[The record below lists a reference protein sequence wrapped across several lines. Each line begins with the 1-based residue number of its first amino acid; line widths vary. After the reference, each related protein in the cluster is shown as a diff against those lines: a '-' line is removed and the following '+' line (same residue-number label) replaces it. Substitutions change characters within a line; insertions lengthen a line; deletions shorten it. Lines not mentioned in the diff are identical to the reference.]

1 MSDEL
6 DNHINEETKHTV
18 IPINGL
24 YENWFL
30 DYASYVIL
38 DRAVPHINDGL
49 KPVQRRIMH
58 SLKEMDDG
66 RFNKAANVIGNTMK
80 YHPHG
85 DASIGD
91 AMVQI
96 GQKDLLIDCQGNW
109 GDPITGDSAA
119 APRYIEARLSKFAN
133 EVVFNSDTTI
143 WQLSYDGRNN
153 EPLTLPVKFPLL
165 LAQGAEGIAVGLAT
179 KVMPHNFIELLDASI
194 EILQGGKP
202 NILPDFFTGGM
213 ADFSAY
219 NEGMRGGK
227 IRVRAKITEKDKKTL
242 VITEIP
248 YSTTTGSVIDSIL
261 SANDKG
267 KIKIKKIEDNT
278 AANVEIVI
286 QLAPGIS
293 PDVTIDALYAFTSC
307 EVSISPNTCIIKDD
321 KPQFLTVNDILVQN
335 TENTKNLLKQEL
347 EIKLHELQEKIFF
360 SSLLKIF
367 IQEGMYKNARY
378 ENSANFDAVVVE
390 LNILFAPF
398 KEQLYREI
406 LPEDFKKLI
415 DKPMSSITRFD
426 VKKADDQMK
435 ALADEIK
442 TVKNHLR
449 HLTDYAIAW
458 FQRLKDK
465 YSKGRE
471 RKTEIRLFDRVE
483 ASKVA
488 LANVKLYLNRED
500 GFIGTGLKKDEFVAD
515 CSDLDEVIVFR
526 EDGHYTIT
534 KVADKTFV
542 GKGIIYAAV
551 FKKNDERTIYNAIYK
566 DGASGVS
573 YIKRFAVM
581 GVTRDKEYEIT
592 KGTKGSRVLY
602 FTPNPNGEAEIV
614 TVMLKPHVKLKKVQF
629 DLDFADIAIKGRAS
643 QGNIVSKYPIK
654 KILLK
659 SKGVSTLAGLKIWYD
674 ELLRRLNV
682 DGRGKYLG
690 EFDGD
695 DKILQVHKEGWY
707 ELSSFE
713 LSNHFDADLLLI
725 QKYDPEKPFA
735 VVHYEGKAKNY
746 FIKRFVFEQIGIG
759 KKQTLISEETGS
771 KFLYLTSNP
780 AAALTVDVL
789 KGKTQIP
796 ETLEIILA
804 DFIDVKGIKANGNR
818 LSQHDVK
825 NIDISN
831 HEEIELS
838 LEEDSKEEESL
849 ATDKTEGDEG
859 TGGSGTVTA
868 DQESDKSADTDETED
883 ELDTAADDQSAENEV
898 AESGSSTVATE
909 KKKVEPADES
919 VKPVED
925 FAEPA
930 KDFAKPAKESAAYLV
945 KKQSEVEKTVS
956 AQESE
961 QSEVSVNPAK
971 VLKAKAAVP
980 VAIKEEEKTA
990 DSSIEP
996 VAEVVS
1002 EVKADT
1008 SKTDKQVARVAPEVK
1023 ESEVKAFSA
1032 KPEKP
1037 VVEAATEVPAAK
1049 SEKPAVEPEKIE
1061 PVVNTA
1067 VPRPKIKWET
1077 PARPEPKTEA
1087 LFGDDVVAKEP
1098 KKPTKSKSTD
1108 DAKSRVKKESPQK
1121 KEVKLEITNPDDIQ
1135 LGLF

>member
-1 MSDEL
+1 MSDEIEP
-6 DNHINEETKHTV
+6 NINEENKHTV

-49 KPVQRRIMH
+49 KPVQRRILH

-119 APRYIEARLSKFAN
+119 AARYIEARLSKFAN
-133 EVVFNSDTTI
+133 DVVFNPDTTT

-179 KVMPHNFIELLDASI
+179 KVMPHNFVELLDASI
-194 EILQGGKP
+194 EALKGMRP

-227 IRVRAKITEKDKKTL
+227 VRVRAKITEKDKKTL

-261 SANDKG
+261 SANEKG

-278 AANVEIVI
+278 AQNVEIVI

-321 KPQFLTVNDILVQN
+321 KPQFLSVNDILIENTQN
-335 TENTKNLLKQEL
+335 TKELLRQEL
-347 EIKLHELQEKIFF
+347 EIRLHELQEKIFF

-367 IQEGMYKNARY
+367 IQEGMYKHPDY
-378 ENSANFDAVVVE
+378 ENSGNFEMVLQV
-390 LNILFAPF
+390 LHSLFDPF
-398 KEQLYREI
+398 KSQLYREI
-406 LPEDFKKLI
+406 EPEDFKKLI

-435 ALADEIK
+435 AISDEIK
-442 TVKNHLR
+442 VVKNHLR

-458 FQRLKDK
+458 FQKLKDK
-465 YSKGRE
+465 YGKGRE

-488 LANVKLYLNRED
+488 LANVKLYMNRED
-500 GFIGTGLKKDEFVAD
+500 GFIGTGLRKDEFITD
-515 CSDLDEVIVFR
+515 CSDLDEIIVFR
-526 EDGHYTIT
+526 EDGKCIIT

-542 GKGIIYAAV
+542 GKGIIHAAV
-551 FKKNDERTIYNAIYK
+551 FKKNDERTIYNFIYK
-566 DGASGVS
+566 DGGTGVA

-581 GVTRDKEYEIT
+581 GVTRDKEYDLT
-592 KGTKGSRVLY
+592 KGTKGSKVLY
-602 FTPNPNGEAEIV
+602 FTANPNGEAEIINIQ
-614 TVMLKPHVKLKKVQF
+614 LKPHTKLKKLQF
-629 DLDFADIAIKGRAS
+629 DVDFADTAIKGRSS

-654 KILLK
+654 KIVLK
-659 SKGVSTLAGLKIWYD
+659 SKGVSTLSGLKIWYD
-674 ELLRRLNV
+674 DLLRRLNV

-695 DKILQVHKEGWY
+695 DKILQVHKDGWY

-713 LSNHFDADLLLI
+713 LSNHFDADLLII
-725 QKYDPEKPFA
+725 QKFDPERPFA
-735 VVHYEGKAKNY
+735 VLQYEGKAKNH
-746 FIKRFVFEQIGIG
+746 FVKRFVFENIAIG
-759 KKQTLISEETGS
+759 KKQSFVSEEAGS
-771 KFLYLTSNP
+771 KLICITSNP
-780 AAALTVDVL
+780 AARLMVDVL

-796 ETLEIILA
+796 ETIEVVLA
-804 DFIDVKGIKANGNR
+804 EFIDLKGIKANGNR
-818 LSQHDVK
+818 LTQHEVK
-825 NIDISN
+825 NIEILDA
-831 HEEIELS
+831 EEVEAADEQAETAGEA
-838 LEEDSKEEESL
+838 EEPSAEEPE
-849 ATDKTEGDEG
+849 
-859 TGGSGTVTA
+859 TA
-868 DQESDKSADTDETED
+868 AED
-883 ELDTAADDQSAENEV
+883 E
-898 AESGSSTVATE
+898 
-909 KKKVEPADES
+909 
-919 VKPVED
+919 
-925 FAEPA
+925 
-930 KDFAKPAKESAAYLV
+930 
-945 KKQSEVEKTVS
+945 
-956 AQESE
+956 
-961 QSEVSVNPAK
+961 
-971 VLKAKAAVP
+971 
-980 VAIKEEEKTA
+980 
-990 DSSIEP
+990 
-996 VAEVVS
+996 
-1002 EVKADT
+1002 
-1008 SKTDKQVARVAPEVK
+1008 VAPEALTAEAIPTDEAEARVEVQAEAPEAS
-1023 ESEVKAFSA
+1023 ESETAV
-1032 KPEKP
+1032 PETP
-1037 VVEAATEVPAAK
+1037 EPQASVPETIQPEAAESDVEEAAATEPEAVTPQ
-1049 SEKPAVEPEKIE
+1049 AVEPE
-1061 PVVNTA
+1061 A
-1067 VPRPKIKWET
+1067 
-1077 PARPEPKTEA
+1077 EPKSKPKSK
-1087 LFGDDVVAKEP
+1087 AKAPAP
-1098 KKPTKSKSTD
+1098 KKKIT
-1108 DAKSRVKKESPQK
+1108 
-1121 KEVKLEITNPDDIQ
+1121 LEITNPDDIEIDDTGQ

>member
-6 DNHINEETKHTV
+6 DNNVNEETKHNV

-194 EILQGGKP
+194 EILQGNRP

-227 IRVRAKITEKDKKTL
+227 VRVRAKITEKDKKTL

-278 AANVEIVI
+278 AAHVEIVI

-321 KPQFLTVNDILVQN
+321 KPQFLSVNDILTQN
-335 TENTKNLLKQEL
+335 TQNTKNLLKQEL

-367 IQEGMYKNARY
+367 IQEGMYKHPDY
-378 ENSANFDAVVVE
+378 ENSNNFERVTEV
-390 LNILFAPF
+390 LNGLFAPF
-398 KEQLYREI
+398 AEQLYREI
-406 LPEDFKKLI
+406 QPEDLKKLI

-435 ALADEIK
+435 SLADEIK
-442 TVKNHLR
+442 VVKNHLR
-449 HLTDYAIAW
+449 HLTEYAIAW

-465 YSKGRE
+465 YGKGRE

-488 LANVKLYLNRED
+488 LANVKVYMNRED
-500 GFIGTGLKKDEFVAD
+500 GFVGTGLKKDEFIAD
-515 CSDLDEVIVFR
+515 CSDLDDIIVFR
-526 EDGHYTIT
+526 EDGKCIVS
-534 KVADKTFV
+534 KVADKQFV
-542 GKGIIYAAV
+542 GKGIIHAQV
-551 FKKNDERTIYNAIYK
+551 FKKNDERTIYNLIYK
-566 DGASGVS
+566 DAASGVS

-581 GVTRDKEYEIT
+581 GVTRDKEYDL
-592 KGTKGSRVLY
+592 TKGSKGSKILY
-602 FTPNPNGEAEIV
+602 FTPNPNGEAEII
-614 TVMLKPHVKLKKVQF
+614 TVMLKPHTKLKKLQF
-629 DLDFADIAIKGRAS
+629 DIDFADIAIKGRAS

-659 SKGVSTLAGLKIWYD
+659 SKGVSTLSGLKIWYD
-674 ELLRRLNV
+674 SLLRRLNV

-725 QKYDPEKPFA
+725 QKFDPEKPFG

-746 FIKRFVFEQIGIG
+746 YIKRFVFEPIAIGR
-759 KKQTLISEETGS
+759 KQTLISEETGS
-771 KFLYLTSNP
+771 KFLYLTGNP
-780 AAALTVDVL
+780 EATLTVDLL

-796 ETLEIILA
+796 ETIEILLT

-825 NIDISN
+825 NISISN
-831 HEEIELS
+831 HEEQEAALD
-838 LEEDSKEEESL
+838 EETTEES
-849 ATDKTEGDEG
+849 
-859 TGGSGTVTA
+859 A
-868 DQESDKSADTDETED
+868 DQADENDNTESGNDTSAGVMVETELDAESDERNDDTGSIEE
-883 ELDTAADDQSAENEV
+883 DTAADDEVGSAEEV
-898 AESGSSTVATE
+898 
-909 KKKVEPADES
+909 
-919 VKPVED
+919 
-925 FAEPA
+925 
-930 KDFAKPAKESAAYLV
+930 L
-945 KKQSEVEKTVS
+945 
-956 AQESE
+956 
-961 QSEVSVNPAK
+961 
-971 VLKAKAAVP
+971 
-980 VAIKEEEKTA
+980 
-990 DSSIEP
+990 
-996 VAEVVS
+996 
-1002 EVKADT
+1002 
-1008 SKTDKQVARVAPEVK
+1008 PEVK
-1023 ESEVKAFSA
+1023 EEAVEEKPEIIEPQEEIDVPKIKAPKVKAETPVLPKEDKETEVELKVTEKETSKTLAEDKAEAPEAKSQKPEATTNEQEVKAEEA
-1032 KPEKP
+1032 KAP
-1037 VVEAATEVPAAK
+1037 VVK
-1049 SEKPAVEPEKIE
+1049 KK
-1061 PVVNTA
+1061 
-1067 VPRPKIKWET
+1067 KW
-1077 PARPEPKTEA
+1077 
-1087 LFGDDVVAKEP
+1087 
-1098 KKPTKSKSTD
+1098 D
-1108 DAKSRVKKESPQK
+1108 DAKSKVTKENKPNK
-1121 KEVKLEITNPDDIQ
+1121 DIKLEITNPDDVDIDDKGQ